1 MSQLG
6 ALVSLFFIAA
16 AVVTSCDN
24 PAPQQH
30 GSADGAIVVLAD

>member
-24 PAPQQH
+24 PAPQQR